1 MNNKH
6 YRPLPVTVLNGPRQ
20 WPANTLKTAPIWCSV
35 DLRDGNQ
42 ALIEPMTVEEK
53 IAFFKELVRLGFKQI
68 EVGFPSASQIEF
80 DFLRELIVRKLIPS
94 DVTIQV
100 LSQCREHLI
109 RRTFEAIQGAERVI
123 FHIYNNTSDV
133 QRHIVYAIPDEE
145 AERFGA
151 DAALLVKELSK
162 DFSGQIIL
170 EYSPE
175 SFTESDYEFVKRVY
189 HRVIDVWQPSK
200 ERPFILDFP
209 TTIENLMPNEFADK
223 MELVKQDIAGMEG
236 ITLSIHPHNDRGTA
250 VACAELAMLAGVER
264 IEGTLFGNGER
275 AGNVD
280 LLNIAYN
287 LLAKGID
294 PCLNLENIVE
304 IRQKYETLTGMRV
317 AERYPYAGELV
328 FTAFSGGHQDA
339 INKTLAYREQH
350 PSPVWDV
357 PYLPIDPAD
366 IGRIYEP
373 FVRIN
378 SLSGRGGVAYILE
391 VYHGFK
397 IPKDMRGEF
406 SEIIQTI
413 SETEGEVDHDRIMA
427 EFKKNY
433 IDMKEPYHFRR
444 MNTVDESTSISDN
457 FLTVATLTYTD
468 HGEEKTIVGKGNGPI
483 DAVKVGLNNALSR
496 SLRILDYQEH
506 ALGTGSNAQA
516 AAYIHL
522 IDADSG
528 KSSYG
533 VGVSSST
540 TRASIRAIFS
550 ALNKIVATEE

>member
-1 MNNKH
+1 MVMNE
-6 YRPLPVTVLNGPRQ
+6 PRR
-20 WPANTLKTAPIWCSV
+20 WPTNTLSKAPIWCSV

-53 IAFFKELVRLGFKQI
+53 IEFFKELVRLGFKQI
-68 EVGFPSASQIEF
+68 EVGFPSASQIEY
-80 DFLRELIVRKLIPS
+80 DFLRELIVRKLIPD

-109 RRTFEAIQGAERVI
+109 RRTFEAIEGAGRVI
-123 FHIYNNTSDV
+123 FHIYNNTSQI
-133 QRHIVYAIPDEE
+133 QRNIVYSISDEE
-145 AERFGA
+145 ALNLGA
-151 DAALLVKELSK
+151 EAATLVKELAK
-162 DFSGQIIL
+162 DFKGEIIL

-175 SFTESDYEFVKRVY
+175 SFTESDYEFVRKVY
-189 HRVIDVWQPSK
+189 HKVIDVWQPSNS
-200 ERPFILDFP
+200 RPFILDFP
-209 TTIENLMPNEFADK
+209 TTLENLMPNEFADK
-223 MELVKQDIAGMEG
+223 MELVAQDISGLEG
-236 ITLSIHPHNDRGTA
+236 ITLSVHPHNDRGTA
-250 VACAELAMLAGVER
+250 VACAEMAMLAGVER

-275 AGNVD
+275 AGNAD
-280 LLNIAYN
+280 LINIACN

-304 IRQKYETLTGMRV
+304 VRQMYETLTGMKIS
-317 AERYPYAGELV
+317 ERHPYAGELV

-339 INKTLAYREQH
+339 INKTLAYREKH
-350 PSPVWDV
+350 PGEYWDV

-397 IPKDMRGEF
+397 LPKDMRGEF
-406 SEIIQTI
+406 SEIIQRV
-413 SETEGEVDHDRIMA
+413 SESEGEVDHDRIMA

-433 IDMKEPYHFRR
+433 IDKKEPYHFRKL
-444 MNTVDESTSISDN
+444 NTVDESTAISDN
-457 FLTVATLTYTD
+457 YLTVATLTYTD
-468 HGEEKTIVGKGNGPI
+468 HSVERIVVGKGNGPI
-483 DAVKVGLNNALSR
+483 DAVKAGLNNALSR

-522 IDADSG
+522 IDSESG

-550 ALNKIVATEE
+550 ALNRMEEEQ